1 MLQHFEPIL
10 NRTVTARLEVKHN
23 LPRPKVRMV
32 NPLAS
37 RGLSGLLVV
46 AGAVASAITCPIY
59 VFKDPD
65 VVEEPEATNLVTEIR
80 RFAESVIL
88 LHSTSDLV
96 NCLLNGTLNGSQ
108 LVVPK
113 DQQLNSLEM
122 ALHAQNQSSELLLQH
137 MVHGELHIVF
147 HHSQYFAWT
156 HCSSSGARNL
166 SGGGFGQGPSRLPNV
181 TLVACIPTSSL
192 PTVVDGVYGT
202 SSIFAWTAPQ
212 GAGRMTYMG
221 ADYFE
226 VLPEWPQLLESSLAS
241 RCLEGNATTG
251 TRTTTVTTT
260 TPTTSCPNMV
270 HTGCPVYMLNDPW
283 IVDASQEGT
292 NLLTE
297 IRRFADSVI
306 VLDSTSDL
314 VALLGNSTLAGGQL
328 VVPEQEWGSLSSALG
343 SQSRS
348 LLAQHIEAGLHLV
361 VHSSVELI
369 MQITGWSL
377 WTTSCSAGSSAPQ
390 DLRGGGF
397 GQGPGSLPSAN
408 LVACVPRSSS
418 PSSMD
423 GAYGTMHMLYAWTAP
438 YGSGRI
444 TYMGADYFE
453 VRPEWPELLES
464 SLGARCYSGNTTT
477 VTRTTVVTTTLTTA
491 TVTVTPLIV
500 ECGSVLYGSNVGQP
514 NTIGSAA
521 GDVWHMFCPT
531 AAGTVEI
538 STCGSDYDTFLYIQG
553 SNIDYSCDDCGSCG
567 SRTETTVTNFL
578 PGECYN
584 IIVGGFSSRE
594 GMYVLSIS
602 CEALTTTPPPVI
614 TTTPPP
620 VITITCPIYFLN
632 DPEIF
637 DEPVEVAN
645 LLAAIRR
652 FADPVILLN
661 STTDLVNSVANG
673 TLGKQLII
681 PWPFYLYQNWQSR
694 LDYEHRL
701 LFIQKIEEGLHL
713 VVHAALDLINLLSG
727 WQTAWSYGCRF
738 GESASQ
744 DLWGGGFG
752 QGPSELPYQIRLG
765 CIEIESLPSSVD
777 GRYSTDEGVYA
788 WTAPYGSGRITYYVS
803 ALGFVSHLRTLSHGN
818 SRFSSQ
824 LKGPSSFQINRD
836 VPCFYLGQYLS

>member
-1 MLQHFEPIL
+1 M
-10 NRTVTARLEVKHN
+10 TARLEVKHN

-37 RGLSGLLVV
+37 RGLSGLLVVV

-202 SSIFAWTAPQ
+202 SGIFAWTAPQ
-212 GAGRMTYMG
+212 GEGRMTYMG

-241 RCLEGNATTG
+241 RCLEGNASTG
-251 TRTTTVTTT
+251 TGTTTVTTT
-260 TPTTSCPNMV
+260 MPTTSRPNMV

-297 IRRFADSVI
+297 IRSFADSVI

-314 VALLGNSTLAGGQL
+314 VALLGNGTLAGGQL

-390 DLRGGGF
+390 GLRGGGF
-397 GQGPGSLPSAN
+397 GQGPGSLPNAN

-491 TVTVTPLIV
+491 TVTTTTSLPVITVSCPVYMLNDPWIVDASQEGTNLLTEIRSFADSVIVLDSTSDLVALLGNGTLVGGQLVVPEQEWGSLSSALGSQSRSLLAQHIEAGLHLVVHSSVDLIMQITGWSLWTTSCSGSAPQDLWGGGFGQGPGSLPNANLVTCVQRSSLPSSTDGVYGTSMVYAWTAPYGSGRITYMGADYFEVRPEWPELLESSLGARCYSGNTTTVTRTTVVTTTLTTATVTVTSLPV
-500 ECGSVLYGSNVGQP
+500 ECGSVLHGSNVGQP

-567 SRTETTVTNFL
+567 TRTETTVTNFL

-594 GMYVLSIS
+594 GNYVLSIS
-602 CEALTTTPPPVI
+602 CEALTTTPP
-614 TTTPPP
+614 
-620 VITITCPIYFLN
+620 L
-632 DPEIF
+632 
-637 DEPVEVAN
+637 
-645 LLAAIRR
+645 
-652 FADPVILLN
+652 
-661 STTDLVNSVANG
+661 
-673 TLGKQLII
+673 
-681 PWPFYLYQNWQSR
+681 
-694 LDYEHRL
+694 
-701 LFIQKIEEGLHL
+701 
-713 VVHAALDLINLLSG
+713 
-727 WQTAWSYGCRF
+727 
-738 GESASQ
+738 
-744 DLWGGGFG
+744 
-752 QGPSELPYQIRLG
+752 
-765 CIEIESLPSSVD
+765 
-777 GRYSTDEGVYA
+777 
-788 WTAPYGSGRITYYVS
+788 
-803 ALGFVSHLRTLSHGN
+803 
-818 SRFSSQ
+818 
-824 LKGPSSFQINRD
+824 
-836 VPCFYLGQYLS
+836 